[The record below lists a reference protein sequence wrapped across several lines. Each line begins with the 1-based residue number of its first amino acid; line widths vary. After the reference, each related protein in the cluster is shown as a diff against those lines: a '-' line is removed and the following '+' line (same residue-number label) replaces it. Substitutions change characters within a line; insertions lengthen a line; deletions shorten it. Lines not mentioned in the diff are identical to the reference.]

1 VRRRTGLAVLLVATA
16 LLAVVV
22 LQAVLATSF
31 LALTVVVVVRPL
43 YHWLVDRGVQRHLAS
58 AITTICVFLGVVAL
72 AAPIGYILYQRREQV
87 ITVVEDLPDELPI
100 DVGGVEYTIE
110 TADVRA
116 YLVDYVSDVALRLV
130 ASTPDL
136 ALHLTLFTVVIFGV
150 LLGQRRVGAAI
161 DALVPP
167 DYQDVY
173 DAIAERTEH
182 TLQAI
187 YVLQLATGVA
197 TSIIAIPVFYLLGY
211 EYFLTL
217 AIISGIL
224 QFVPIV
230 GPSVVLLALA
240 GYHVSV
246 GEIAAAAA
254 VLSVGG
260 VLIAILPDAVVRPYL
275 ARASADMP
283 ATLYLVGFIGGL
295 LSLGPVGIVAGPLAV
310 ALLSEAVELLG
321 SEMQNGR
328 QEQLPE

>member
-1 VRRRTGLAVLLVATA
+1 MLVATA
-16 LLAVVV
+16 LLAAVV

-43 YHWLVDRGVQRHLAS
+43 YRWLVDRGVQRHVAS
-58 AITTICVFLGVVAL
+58 AITTTCVFLGVVAL
-72 AAPIGYILYQRREQV
+72 AAPIAYVLYQRRADV
-87 ITVVEDLPDELPI
+87 ITVVEDLPGEVPI
-100 DVGGVEYTIE
+100 GLGGVEYTVE
-110 TADVRA
+110 TAEVQA
-116 YLVDYVSDVALRLV
+116 YLVEYVSDVALRVL

-136 ALHLTLFTVVIFGV
+136 MLHLTLFTVVIFGV

-161 DALVPP
+161 DTLVPSA
-167 DYQDVY
+167 YQEVY
-173 DAIAERTEH
+173 EAIAERTEH

-197 TSIIAIPVFYLLGY
+197 TSVIAIPVFYLLGY

-217 AIISGIL
+217 AIVCGIL

-240 GYHVSV
+240 AYHVSV

-254 VLSVGG
+254 VLGIGG

-321 SEMQNGR
+321 TELRNG
-328 QEQLPE
+328 Q